1 MCDALGKGGL
11 SYWLSRTSRVSGVPG
26 ASVMGYV
33 SILASVPFAGER
45 FTRNDSRG
53 AACQSRPSR
62 APSVASNALRTCAF
76 QQLARRNHAANAHGN
91 AGDNGRGAKN
101 DAPCS
106 CAFHGSLLSDVHC
119 CLLDWMYLPC
129 ALPVTLCFSLCSA
142 RCSGFLLFATSLHAV
157 LTFCFA
163 LRLRFP
169 FRPARAHSLFPAA
182 LAFAPPTP
190 VRLRGGFGCS
200 RRCLP
205 CHRESRGSSR
215 CPGEGTRPSPAYRSA
230 RTW

>member
-1 MCDALGKGGL
+1 MRCVWEGRLAALAF
-11 SYWLSRTSRVSGVPG
+11 
-26 ASVMGYV
+26 AS
-33 SILASVPFAGER
+33 FAGDWLLRER
-45 FTRNDSRG
+45 LQRGRRAESGSPRPSRSSG
-53 AACQSRPSR
+53 LRAMIPERAACQSRPSR
-62 APSVASNALRTCAF
+62 APSVVSDALRARVF
-76 QQLARRNHAANAHGN
+76 QQLARRNQAANAHGN
-91 AGDNGRGAKN
+91 AGDNGRGAEN

-169 FRPARAHSLFPAA
+169 FRPTRAPSLSLAPPA
-182 LAFAPPTP
+182 LA
-190 VRLRGGFGCS
+190 RLRAGFGCS

-215 CPGEGTRPSPAYRSA
+215 CPGEGTRPGLACRSA
-230 RTW
+230 RM